1 MASPIQAND
10 NSLDRFSKLLPADV
24 TAAFISTKAALVAA
38 VPAETQSGPIFWSF
52 VLILLLCPP
61 YFKYVSKIDNRW
73 HRYFL
78 VASAGVFAF
87 ALADKQIA
95 NVFIGVFGALD
106 KNGTYLSAASVT
118 PIVTGI
124 AIVLPILWTLLVSQI
139 AMSAIS
145 DKAIQSSLASPAAPV
160 AV

>member
-24 TAAFISTKAALVAA
+24 TAAFISTKAALVTA
-38 VPAETQSGPIFWSF
+38 VPAETQYWAVFFSF
-52 VLILLLCPP
+52 VFILLMCPP

-78 VASAGVFAF
+78 VGSAGVFAF
-87 ALADKQIA
+87 ALADKQVADVLIS
-95 NVFIGVFGALD
+95 VFGVLD
-106 KNGTYLSAASVT
+106 KNGTYLKASAVT

-145 DKAIQSSLASPAAPV
+145 DKGIQSSPAAPV
-160 AV
+160 AG

>member
-1 MASPIQAND
+1 MASPIQADD

-24 TAAFISTKAALVAA
+24 TAAFISTKAALVTA
-38 VPAETQSGPIFWSF
+38 VPAETQYWAVFFSF
-52 VLILLLCPP
+52 VFILVMCSP
-61 YFKYVSKIDNRW
+61 YFRYVSKIDNRW

-95 NVFIGVFGALD
+95 DVLISVFGVID
-106 KNGTYLSAASVT
+106 KNGSYLNATAVA
-118 PIVTGI
+118 PVVTGI

-145 DKAIQSSLASPAAPV
+145 DKGIRPVPVTPV
-160 AV
+160 AG